1 LDILLFTMRWI
12 VPVAGLFLTTYTR
25 WLNDYDSLCL
35 SLPIYAPERI
45 DTLTLGL
52 WESVPMLGHWMIA
65 MTAIQLITSYHHGP
79 FCNFLVNLRPVSAYP
94 TMQSL

>member
-1 LDILLFTMRWI
+1 MRWI
-12 VPVAGLFLTTYTR
+12 DYTSRCTVPVAGLFLTTYTR
-25 WLNDYDSLCL
+25 WPNDYDSLRL

-65 MTAIQLITSYHHGP
+65 MTAIQLITSYHHGL
-79 FCNFLVNLRPVSAYP
+79 FCNCLVNLQFVSAYP